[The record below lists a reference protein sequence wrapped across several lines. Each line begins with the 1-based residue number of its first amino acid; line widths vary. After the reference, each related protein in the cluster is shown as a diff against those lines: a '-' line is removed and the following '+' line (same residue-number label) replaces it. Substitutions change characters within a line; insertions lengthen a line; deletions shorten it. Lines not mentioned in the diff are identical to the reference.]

1 MQTHLDS
8 KFTNGEL
15 ARNTWAKKYDI
26 TDVISVQE
34 FNEACGG
41 VFRKCGNIVL
51 DNVLNKKGKPKRQ
64 TTIMVEPCEH
74 MESSFGKKNEQIY
87 LIVKDNKVMK
97 IGGTRTSMK
106 ERFGSYLCGFHV
118 IERGKSGKMSVTN
131 AHIYHSIEK
140 DLLET
145 NSTWCFWVWDLP
157 RTEIR
162 VPIFD
167 ETVTVVAQTY
177 HAYESCCIKKF
188 KNLTGSIP
196 ILCDNCDPNY

>member
-1 MQTHLDS
+1 MLTKLDS
-8 KFTNGEL
+8 KFIFGSI
-15 ARNTWAKKYDI
+15 ARNTWAKHYDI

-34 FNEACGG
+34 FNEACGR
-41 VFRKCGNIVL
+41 VFRKCGNIIL
-51 DNVLNKKGKPKRQ
+51 DNVLNKRGKSKRQ
-64 TTIMVEPCEH
+64 TTIMVEPCEN
-74 MESSFGKKNEQIY
+74 MESSWEKKNEQIY
-87 LIVKDNKVMK
+87 LIVKNNKVMK

-118 IERGKSGKMSVTN
+118 QERGKSGKMSVTN
-131 AHIYHSIEK
+131 AHIYHTIEK